1 MPHRPYREVLI
12 ALAALAIGW
21 LAHDSRP
28 VHAAEPPAVYYQFS
42 GEGPGTSLSVY
53 NPADGTIYVYQGI
66 TTGNSNRY
74 CTYSLRLGKLG
85 GPIDRQ
91 NCPIGSLL
99 R

>member
-1 MPHRPYREVLI
+1 MPNRPYREVLI

-42 GEGPGTSLSVY
+42 T
-53 NPADGTIYVYQGI
+53 GI
-66 TTGNSNRY
+66 SYRY
-74 CTYSLRLGKLG
+74 CTYSFRLGKLG

-91 NCPIGSLL
+91 NCPIGTL